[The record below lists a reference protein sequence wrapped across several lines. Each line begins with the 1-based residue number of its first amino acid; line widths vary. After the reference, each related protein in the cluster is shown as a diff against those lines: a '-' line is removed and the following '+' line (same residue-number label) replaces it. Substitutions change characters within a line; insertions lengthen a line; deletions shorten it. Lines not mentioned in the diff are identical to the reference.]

1 MAAGFALD
9 RGVDHFGSA
18 FFTLPNT
25 ASLVQETLSS
35 QLDIRSPF
43 LLDQSFLKVPFLI
56 GCTKYPPLRIGVIV
70 LWFVSLC
77 RLLEKGYQCIFDRE
91 HSH

>member
-25 ASLVQETLSS
+25 ASLVRETLSS

-43 LLDQSFLKVPFLI
+43 LLDQSLLKVPFLI
-56 GCTKYPPLRIGVIV
+56 GYSK
-70 LWFVSLC
+70 
-77 RLLEKGYQCIFDRE
+77 
-91 HSH
+91 